1 MNSVEECRL
10 ALGSIYP
17 IHCTS
22 HVIQFFSQMDEDL
35 TYQRFSLPTEIPW
48 YCEVC
53 GDEGQE
59 GDGLTR
65 PFQRQ
70 AGTRAGRI
78 PGEGEGFSS
87 LRLLGCAPEIRV
99 ILLGA

>member
-1 MNSVEECRL
+1 
-10 ALGSIYP
+10 
-17 IHCTS
+17 
-22 HVIQFFSQMDEDL
+22 MDKAL

-59 GDGLTR
+59 GDVLTW

-70 AGTRAGRI
+70 AGTRASPI
-78 PGEGEGFSS
+78 PGEGGFSS
-87 LRLLGCAPEIRV
+87 LRLLGSTLAVPQR
-99 ILLGA
+99 